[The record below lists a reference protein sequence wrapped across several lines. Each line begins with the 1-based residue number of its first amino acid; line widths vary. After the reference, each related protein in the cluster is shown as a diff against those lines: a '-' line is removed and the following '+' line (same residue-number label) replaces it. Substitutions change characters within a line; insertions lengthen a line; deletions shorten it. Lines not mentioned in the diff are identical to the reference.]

1 MLDRSYCGDVPGSA
15 PDASSPCQWPS
26 KTLQSRLLR
35 VLQERVVT
43 RVGYSREVPVDVLVI
58 CATHRNLQ
66 ELMEKGEFREDLFY
80 RLNGYSLDVPPLRE
94 RSDIRAI
101 IRGLLRSWSGS
112 GERASDNDNA
122 QLITDEAMGSLARYS
137 WPGNIR
143 QLETVIRALLALRN
157 SDAPIGVADL
167 PSEVYRAA
175 VAGSVKPAISQCAR
189 GDALEAAQIDAIQQA
204 LAKHRGNLSAAA
216 RALGVSRGTLYKRLR
231 STST

>member
-1 MLDRSYCGDVPGSA
+1 
-15 PDASSPCQWPS
+15 
-26 KTLQSRLLR
+26 
-35 VLQERVVT
+35 
-43 RVGYSREVPVDVLVI
+43 
-58 CATHRNLQ
+58 
-66 ELMEKGEFREDLFY
+66 MEKGEFREDLFY

-112 GERASDNDNA
+112 GESASDNDNA

-143 QLETVIRALLALRN
+143 QLETVIRALLAFRN

>member
-1 MLDRSYCGDVPGSA
+1 MLLLDEIGDMSL
-15 PDASSPCQWPS
+15 S
-26 KTLQSRLLR
+26 LQSRLLR

-43 RVGYSREVPVDVLVI
+43 RVGHSREVPVDVLVI

-80 RLNGYSLDVPPLRE
+80 RLNGYRLDVPPLRE

-112 GERASDNDNA
+112 GESASDNDNA

-143 QLETVIRALLALRN
+143 QLETVIRALR
-157 SDAPIGVADL
+157 
-167 PSEVYRAA
+167 
-175 VAGSVKPAISQCAR
+175 
-189 GDALEAAQIDAIQQA
+189 
-204 LAKHRGNLSAAA
+204 
-216 RALGVSRGTLYKRLR
+216 
-231 STST
+231 